1 MTESGGHL
9 YSTVTADN
17 KPAHPDYPPSL
28 TSRACQQ
35 GGFRRRPMQMH
46 KSSKSAPVG
55 AVTLTGAAVANPQR
69 RNRVRYFSCL
79 RCGGRGSRGSLLDA
93 WRALSVQARS
103 PLCPSWVLGPP
114 TSLQSR
120 PPKRKDARSGST
132 LQPPAAHQYQ
142 QRNKE
147 EARILLHPV
156 PSTSCATAVMLTE
169 RDLEINPIVQESV
182 LHNTKVR
189 PVPAPTPMPSPLS
202 AQSLRLFSS
211 YYLIYLPALRT
222 KPKLVRLLGPIFSS
236 PPPPPSAALIKR

>member
-1 MTESGGHL
+1 LPT
-9 YSTVTADN
+9 
-17 KPAHPDYPPSL
+17 
-28 TSRACQQ
+28 
-35 GGFRRRPMQMH
+35 RRDAIEYGRYTL
-46 KSSKSAPVG
+46 AVCG
-55 AVTLTGAAVANPQR
+55 AVAG
-69 RNRVRYFSCL
+69 
-79 RCGGRGSRGSLLDA
+79 GSRGSLLGA

-236 PPPPPSAALIKR
+236 PPPLQPLLLSVDGLVFQPPPLHPSSLH